1 MNGILRKT
9 VFRWGEDKME
19 HVGAD
24 DQFLQFEVPDLLNG
38 LHPRFLGTWKIS
50 VNEAVML
57 QVVGGS

>member
-1 MNGILRKT
+1 
-9 VFRWGEDKME
+9 ME